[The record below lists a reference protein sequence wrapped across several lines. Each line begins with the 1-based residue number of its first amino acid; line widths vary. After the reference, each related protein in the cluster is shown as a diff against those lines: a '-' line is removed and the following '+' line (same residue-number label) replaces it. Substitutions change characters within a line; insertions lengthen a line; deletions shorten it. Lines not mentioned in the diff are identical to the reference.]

1 MFDSFLYCFF
11 SINSDPTSVWR
22 REVHPCI
29 KSISSRN
36 LILKISHSFVQ
47 INNQTFAWAANPVK
61 RYSDQIPLLHPVRSG
76 PVPPSKPNNKKQ
88 IAEKFS
94 FTWSTCSISAVL
106 IHSFTWIIFKIVW
119 LMVIA
124 PWSRPTAHRA
134 VLSIVHEYN
143 AAKNPSK
150 KKKATED
157 SDVGIYITS
166 RSEMSYHSIQ
176 RCLTAPHTSQTQS
189 EKSWVKQK
197 KTEKTVSDIQT

>member
-1 MFDSFLYCFF
+1 MSSQPCPNDIPTKYRC
-11 SINSDPTSVWR
+11 SI
-22 REVHPCI
+22 
-29 KSISSRN
+29 
-36 LILKISHSFVQ
+36 
-47 INNQTFAWAANPVK
+47 
-61 RYSDQIPLLHPVRSG
+61 RSG
-76 PVPPSKPNNKKQ
+76 PTKASKKKNHQ

-134 VLSIVHEYN
+134 VLSIAHEDN
-143 AAKNPSK
+143 AAKNPRK
-150 KKKATED
+150 KNTTED

-176 RCLTAPHTSQTQS
+176 RCLTAPHTSQAQAEKKVS
-189 EKSWVKQK
+189 EAKKKKKHWKNGIWHTNLILENDRRNERKKKKGTTTTTTERSQKQNNF
-197 KTEKTVSDIQT
+197 